1 MSLVRTAGSS
11 HSSPKSGPVFSINC
25 SGNGANEDILA
36 SITMLAFNP
45 AVPHPDPNATSRE
58 LLLWEYLAKTN
69 AEVRDLR
76 AKVNSLLEMNIRY
89 AEQLHHALDTEA
101 PRKRTRGSSCAG
113 RQSNN
118 TSDLVSE
125 SPVAVALAVDEPRN
139 QDGVASQSQV
149 RARARALTVAVAQP
163 QPQSQMQM
171 QMQVD
176 APTLDLAHVEQPHQH
191 QPQVN
196 LSTPTQAQPT
206 FLHQPFQPL
215 TFQQHHPTFQ
225 ALQAAQQHEQL
236 QRRINSALYM
246 DHQNQQRFRSVSSS
260 SISLQQALAQ
270 IRGFPVLGPGFRD
283 TNNSNNSNTT
293 ALDNMISQQVM
304 QCTAAMSSVATAP
317 VVTSAQ
323 MDSIHQLI
331 GPSTN
336 SAIHP
341 PTMIPLSAPIMPIG
355 GVSQSLSSHT
365 APSLTIL
372 SGTSAMVSGQD
383 KHVRQRSWRSS
394 RPDTFEELQSQ
405 SQTQSRHPSMSHLA
419 TAATLASTLNTNQ
432 IFKSSS
438 MLEQKQEQD
447 PDEDQDEDQ
456 DEDDSSGLSNQ
467 DISSTG
473 AIDLD
478 TSVTSLSHSSAS
490 ISPNRGP
497 GAAAATKRR
506 MSLDDV
512 EVGVPEQIPSIGQF
526 DSLRQLYD
534 YKELCRSYD
543 SVHGSQWRGKM
554 ESKRRQNWSRIS
566 AVYNRILQMR
576 GPGTTEADIERALK
590 ATVSEME
597 SFKMTLTRYSQLIRK
612 RLNDERRSAL
622 LDQSTE
628 NPDLE

>member
-1 MSLVRTAGSS
+1 
-11 HSSPKSGPVFSINC
+11 
-25 SGNGANEDILA
+25 
-36 SITMLAFNP
+36 MLAFNP

-69 AEVRDLR
+69 AELC
-76 AKVNSLLEMNIRY
+76 
-89 AEQLHHALDTEA
+89 
-101 PRKRTRGSSCAG
+101 GSPVKQYVG
-113 RQSNN
+113 
-118 TSDLVSE
+118 LVSE

-196 LSTPTQAQPT
+196 LSTPLNSAYVLAPAVPAADLPAAPSHIPGTASRAAARAVT
-206 FLHQPFQPL
+206 ATHKLGA
-215 TFQQHHPTFQ
+215 QHHRFGQ
-225 ALQAAQQHEQL
+225 YYL
-236 QRRINSALYM
+236 SAGDAVHRCYVIC
-246 DHQNQQRFRSVSSS
+246 RYGSC
-260 SISLQQALAQ
+260 
-270 IRGFPVLGPGFRD
+270 
-283 TNNSNNSNTT
+283 SNICANG
-293 ALDNMISQQVM
+293 Q
-304 QCTAAMSSVATAP
+304 
-317 VVTSAQ
+317 
-323 MDSIHQLI
+323 
-331 GPSTN
+331 
-336 SAIHP
+336 HP
-341 PTMIPLSAPIMPIG
+341 PVHWPLDELCHSPTHNDPAEYTHHAHR

-478 TSVTSLSHSSAS
+478 TSPLQRIHFSEPRPWRCRCHEAPHV
-490 ISPNRGP
+490 
-497 GAAAATKRR
+497 
-506 MSLDDV
+506 LDDV